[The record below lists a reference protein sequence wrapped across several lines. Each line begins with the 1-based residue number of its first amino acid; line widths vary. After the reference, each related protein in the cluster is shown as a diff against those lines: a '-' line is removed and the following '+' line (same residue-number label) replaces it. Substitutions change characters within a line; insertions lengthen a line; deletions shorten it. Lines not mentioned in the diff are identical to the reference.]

1 MSDHTPNPMLAG
13 ESERWDALAR
23 FVAGE
28 SSPGEAAQVR
38 AWLADDPSRQELLAA
53 LTRSVERVALTP
65 PANLDVEGAL
75 RRVKTQ
81 TREGGVLSLEQA
93 RADRSER
100 AVPAWRTMGF
110 RAAAAIVI
118 LVSGT
123 LIWRVTQQRATQA
136 GLTAQSFSTSI
147 GQTDTVS
154 LADGSQVI
162 LAPETQISV
171 LPGYNQAERT
181 VQLAGEALFDVK
193 HDANKPFSVRAGG
206 AVIQDLGTT
215 FSVRSDAGRNVRVLV
230 TVGSVR
236 LQSAGSTNE
245 GIVLRAGEGGLLHED
260 GRAEAQTTPV
270 SAADLAWMEH
280 KLTFEATPLEEVGR
294 ELHRWYGIEL
304 RIADEQLKQRR
315 LTTTF
320 QGETRQQVLDI
331 IALTVGARIEQR
343 GDTAIVHALSGAPA
357 R

>member
-1 MSDHTPNPMLAG
+1 MLAG
-13 ESERWDALAR
+13 EAERWDALAR
-23 FVAGE
+23 FVTGE
-28 SSPGEAAQVR
+28 NTPAEAAQVR
-38 AWLADDPSRQELLAA
+38 EWLAEDPARQELIAA
-53 LTRSVERVALTP
+53 LNRSIERVAQAP
-65 PANLDVEGAL
+65 AANLDVEGAL
-75 RRVKTQ
+75 RRVKSQ
-81 TREGGVLSLEQA
+81 MQEPNVLSLDLA
-93 RADRSER
+93 RAGRAER
-100 AVPAWRTMGF
+100 GLSPWRTMGF

-118 LVSGT
+118 VVSGT
-123 LIWRVTQQRATQA
+123 LIWQSTREHIED

-162 LAPETQISV
+162 MAPETRLTV
-171 LPGYNQAERT
+171 LAAYGQKERA
-181 VQLAGEALFDVK
+181 VELSGEALFDVK
-193 HDANKPFSVRAGG
+193 HDAARPFSVRAGG
-206 AVIQDLGTT
+206 ALIQDLGTT
-215 FSVRSDAGRNVRVLV
+215 FSVRSDVGRNVRVLV
-230 TVGSVR
+230 TEGSVR
-236 LQSAGSTNE
+236 LQSAGSATE
-245 GIVLRAGEGGLLHED
+245 GIVLRAGEGGVLHED
-260 GRAEAQTTPV
+260 GRAEAEATPV
-270 SAADLAWMEH
+270 SAADLAWTER

-304 RIADEQLKQRR
+304 RIADAQLRQRR